1 MSESEQYQ
9 FKSVAKQFEYEKI
22 SREIDGCDD
31 VQELRKMLKNYVQLH
46 FRTQEI
52 LLNDLMGVD
61 RG

>member
-31 VQELRKMLKNYVQLH
+31 VKELRKMLKNYVQLH